1 MATSTNGQPV
11 SESDRADRADCSEK
25 IMTWGL
31 GLLTIL
37 YIGGIGYL
45 FGGDVW
51 GLTQNNRMGEA
62 GDFVAGFT
70 TPVVFLWLIYGYFLQ
85 RRELGLQRKELQQTR
100 ETLGEQVRV
109 LKEQADAE
117 RRRSMPNLSLREIS
131 RSGQRSDLELRNLG
145 GPAHGLEISL
155 SDASGVEAE
164 KTGLSSLDR
173 VNPHRFSIPKVAVS
187 DAEGDLH
194 SCLVHFISERQ
205 DEFYQVWS
213 IVLTGETSPAE
224 IEKVILPTLLMPG
237 QTPPSM
243 FDKPE

>member
-45 FGGDVW
+45 FGCDVW

-85 RRELGLQRKELQQTR
+85 QKELGLQRKELQQTR
-100 ETLGEQVRV
+100 ETLGEQVEV

-117 RRRSMPNLSLREIS
+117 RRRYMPHLSLQETGP
-131 RSGQRSDLELRNLG
+131 SGQRRNFALQNFG
-145 GPAHGLEISL
+145 GPAHGLEITL
-155 SDASGVEAE
+155 SDASGEEIV
-164 KTGLSSLDR
+164 KSKPSSLDR
-173 VNPHRFSIPKVAVS
+173 GNPHKFSTPEITGS
-187 DAEGDLH
+187 DPDDH
-194 SCLVHFISERQ
+194 FYYCSVIFISERQ
-205 DEFYQVWS
+205 DRFIQGWVIS
-213 IVLTGETSPAE
+213 IDETSPAE
-224 IEKVILPTLLMPG
+224 IHEEPLPTLLMPG
-237 QTPPSM
+237 ETPPSM